1 MIINVYA
8 IHDSKAHSYLQ
19 PFFMHNDDLAIR
31 SFTDASMNTESQFN
45 QHPLDYTLF
54 HIGTYDDETSII
66 TAVAPPNMLIT
77 SALAITKANET
88 IKAMARLSIDKETN
102 NEK

>member
-1 MIINVYA
+1 MQYMTA
-8 IHDSKAHSYLQ
+8 KHSYLQ

>member
-66 TAVAPPNMLIT
+66 TAVAPPNVNYFST
-77 SALAITKANET
+77 G
-88 IKAMARLSIDKETN
+88 N
-102 NEK
+102 NKSKRNH